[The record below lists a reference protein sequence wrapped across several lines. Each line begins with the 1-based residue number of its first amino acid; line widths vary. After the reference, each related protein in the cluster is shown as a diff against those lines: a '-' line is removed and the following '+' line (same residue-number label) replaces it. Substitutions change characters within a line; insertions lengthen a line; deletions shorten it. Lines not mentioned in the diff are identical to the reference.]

1 MNNVALRSSYFPLS
15 PSRPTERNK
24 VGPGEQAPK
33 EGGGGGEGG
42 RSPIPPSL
50 LFLSFRMLII
60 PISPSPQPGNG
71 GMPTPPSPPP
81 PPPPTPASEIHQ
93 GREESFATHL
103 SLSGETEGEDMKA
116 LWPGGRTGRGD
127 LSFMLRGRHC
137 RTTAPTPSP
146 HRPWVHT
153 VRYIFC
159 SMWWES
165 LLPSLA
171 WRGGQTRA

>member
-33 EGGGGGEGG
+33 EEGG

-103 SLSGETEGEDMKA
+103 SLSGETEG
-116 LWPGGRTGRGD
+116 GGYESIMAWRQDGTGRPQFHASRAT
-127 LSFMLRGRHC
+127 LSHSCTHSLPASALGTYC
-137 RTTAPTPSP
+137 EI
-146 HRPWVHT
+146 
-153 VRYIFC
+153 YI
-159 SMWWES
+159 
-165 LLPSLA
+165 L
-171 WRGGQTRA
+171 